1 MNSAVI
7 NIKVKPEVKKAAQ
20 KRAEELGMSLS
31 AVING
36 FLNHMIKTKT
46 VVFSTSEEP
55 TQYLLDALKE
65 SREDI
70 KSGKVVSFKSLDEE
84 MDYLDKLIADD
95 KHKAGRIF
103 KKIPKTA

>member
-1 MNSAVI
+1 MNTAVI

-31 AVING
+31 AIING

-55 TQYLLDALKE
+55 TQYLIDALKE
-65 SREDI
+65 SEQSIKDGWVSPAFDNVEDSL
-70 KSGKVVSFKSLDEE
+70 KWLKDPKAKYVRQLRKKV
-84 MDYLDKLIADD
+84 
-95 KHKAGRIF
+95 
-103 KKIPKTA
+103 